1 MAQVKRMMMIHMM
14 KNIKF
19 NKVKYLL
26 NLQVN
31 LFRKVKLLTEDKILI
46 INIKMITMRKN
57 MMKSM
62 VNRMRRRK
70 VMIMMKWMK
79 MSIEDYM
86 NKWDII
92 IQI

>member
-1 MAQVKRMMMIHMM
+1 
-14 KNIKF
+14 
-19 NKVKYLL
+19 
-26 NLQVN
+26 
-31 LFRKVKLLTEDKILI
+31 
-46 INIKMITMRKN
+46 MITMRKN

-79 MSIEDYM
+79 MSIGDYM

-92 IQI
+92 I

>member
-1 MAQVKRMMMIHMM
+1 
-14 KNIKF
+14 
-19 NKVKYLL
+19 
-26 NLQVN
+26 
-31 LFRKVKLLTEDKILI
+31 
-46 INIKMITMRKN
+46 MITMRKN

-92 IQI
+92 I